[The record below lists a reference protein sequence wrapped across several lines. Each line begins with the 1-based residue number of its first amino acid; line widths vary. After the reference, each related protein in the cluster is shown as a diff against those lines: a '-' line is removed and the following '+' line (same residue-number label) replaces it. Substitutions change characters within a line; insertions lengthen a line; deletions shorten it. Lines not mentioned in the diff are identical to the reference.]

1 MTTNT
6 AILEYPYASSSPKVA
21 VNLPFGLPSM
31 DSTLGAIYIGLVIG
45 TMLFGLTI
53 HQTYRYFKLY
63 PNDRFYIK
71 ALVIII
77 VYVQIVVDILTTFH
91 LLASISALEA
101 FHSVL
106 WATVGYH
113 YLISEALNISGLI
126 LGHWSVRMT
135 VMETGFSVFAC
146 QCFYACRVYLI
157 GPRYRWLV
165 APAAVV
171 LVVGLG
177 FAISAGVEAF
187 IYAHYITDFKHVSW
201 LVSAAYGFAVAAD
214 VILTGALVFVLRKA
228 RTGSKRS
235 DPILDVLTIYT
246 INTGLL
252 TSIVS
257 IAVFIFAL
265 ILPGN
270 LIYAG
275 ISIVGAKLYANSV
288 LAVLNSRKSID
299 NCFMDDFTS
308 FSVGARSRDPT
319 SRTTQ
324 FGGDIESMVYHIP
337 QMRSCASELSTTSQG
352 ASLATGMGA
361 DSGVHKEH
369 DGR

>member
-1 MTTNT
+1 MSTTTST
-6 AILEYPYASSSPKVA
+6 ATSEYPYVSSSPKVA

-53 HQTYRYFKLY
+53 HQTYRYFRLY

-77 VYVQIVVDILTTFH
+77 V
-91 LLASISALEA
+91 ALEA
-101 FHSVL
+101 FHSAL
-106 WATVGYH
+106 WVTVGYH
-113 YLISEALNISGLI
+113 YLITEALNISGLI

-165 APAAVV
+165 VPAAVV

-257 IAVFIFAL
+257 IAVFVFAL

-299 NCFMDDFTS
+299 NRFMDDFTS
-308 FSVGARSRDPT
+308 FSVGARSREPASQT
-319 SRTTQ
+319 LQ

-352 ASLATGMGA
+352 ASFAAGTGP
-361 DSGVHKEH
+361 DDGVHRKER
-369 DGR
+369 DGRVLQ